1 MSSPL
6 NAAALPRQAAA
17 VPPRRKRASGASH
30 KRWLPALFLG
40 PAVLIM
46 AVACLYPVL
55 SAFQLALFDWN
66 MGTPWSEA
74 RWVGLDNFRAAFSNP
89 QVWSSLWTT
98 LLFAA
103 VCVSAEM
110 VLGIALA
117 LALEHPVRGTAF
129 FRTLFI
135 LPMMIAPIAVGLA
148 WRYLFDAQFGL
159 INAVLA
165 LFGIAAKGW
174 LSDPSLAFM
183 AIVVADVWQ
192 WTPFVFIM
200 MVAALA
206 NVDGAVIE
214 ASRIDGA
221 RWWQMTFLVKLP
233 MVMNVIAITLMMR
246 LIDAFRVLEVIYVLT
261 FGGPG
266 DSTEI
271 LALHIYKT
279 AFVGQ
284 QLGVA
289 AAISVLLLVVV
300 AALSWG
306 ALRLSNPMKNER

>member
-1 MSSPL
+1 MRV
-6 NAAALPRQAAA
+6 A
-17 VPPRRKRASGASH
+17 
-30 KRWLPALFLG
+30 RWV
-40 PAVLIM
+40 PAVYLMPAVAIM
-46 AVACLYPVL
+46 AAACLYPVL
-55 SAFQLALFDWN
+55 SAFKLGFFDWN

-74 RWVGLDNFRAAFSNP
+74 RFVGLGAFVSALTDP
-89 QVWSSLWTT
+89 RVWSSLRTT

-117 LALEHPVRGTAF
+117 LALERPARGTAV

-135 LPMMIAPIAVGLA
+135 LPMMIAPIAVGLV
-148 WRYLFDAQFGL
+148 WRYMFDAQFGL
-159 INAVLA
+159 INAILG
-165 LFGIAAKGW
+165 LFGIAGRAW
-174 LSDPSLAFM
+174 LADPDLAFG
-183 AIVVADVWQ
+183 AVVIADIWQ

-200 MVAALA
+200 MAAALA
-206 NVDGAVIE
+206 NVDGAVLE
-214 ASRIDGA
+214 AARMDGA
-221 RWWQMTFLVKLP
+221 GWWQQTFLVKLP
-233 MVMNVIAITLMMR
+233 MVMNIVAITLMMR
-246 LIDAFRVLEVIYVLT
+246 LIDAFRVLEVVYVLT

-284 QLGVA
+284 QLGPA

-300 AALSWG
+300 ALMSWG
-306 ALRLSNPMKNER
+306 ALKLSNPMKEDR

>member
-1 MSSPL
+1 MKTPSW
-6 NAAALPRQAAA
+6 
-17 VPPRRKRASGASH
+17 V
-30 KRWLPALFLG
+30 PALYLG
-40 PAVLIM
+40 PAVVVM
-46 AVACLYPVL
+46 AAACLYPVL
-55 SAFQLALFDWN
+55 SAFQLAGYDWS
-66 MGTPWSEA
+66 MGTPWDSA
-74 RWVGLDNFRAAFSNP
+74 RWVGWDNFVSAFANP
-89 QVWSSLWTT
+89 RVWSSLWTT

-110 VLGIALA
+110 ALGIALA
-117 LALEHPVRGTAF
+117 LALEHPVRGMAI

-148 WRYLFDAQFGL
+148 WRYMFDAQFGL
-159 INAVLA
+159 INALLKLVGLNAQTWLA
-165 LFGIAAKGW
+165 
-174 LSDPSLAFM
+174 DPTLAFA
-183 AIVVADVWQ
+183 AIVVADIWQ

-200 MVAALA
+200 MIAALA

-214 ASRIDGA
+214 AARIDGA
-221 RWWQMTFLVKLP
+221 RWWQQTFLVKLP
-233 MVMNVIAITLMMR
+233 MVMHVIAITLMMR

-289 AAISVLLLVVV
+289 AAVSVLLLGVV
-300 AALSWG
+300 AGLSWA
-306 ALRLSNPMKNER
+306 ALRLSNPMKGEPR

>member
-1 MSSPL
+1 MKT
-6 NAAALPRQAAA
+6 ARW
-17 VPPRRKRASGASH
+17 VPAFYVA
-30 KRWLPALFLG
+30 
-40 PAVLIM
+40 PAVLVM
-46 AVACLYPVL
+46 AAACLYPVL
-55 SAFQLALFDWN
+55 SAFQLAGYDWS
-66 MGTPWSEA
+66 MGTPWSSA
-74 RWVGLDNFRAAFSNP
+74 RWVGLDNFVSAFGNP
-89 QVWSSLWTT
+89 RVWSSLATT
-98 LLFAA
+98 LVFAG

-110 VLGIALA
+110 VLGIGLA
-117 LALEHPVRGTAF
+117 LALEHPVRGMAL

-159 INAVLA
+159 INAVLG
-165 LFGIAAKGW
+165 LFGIAAKTW
-174 LSDPSLAFM
+174 LADPTLAFV
-183 AIVVADVWQ
+183 AIVIADVWQ

-200 MVAALA
+200 MIAALA
-206 NVDGAVIE
+206 SVDGSVIE

-221 RWWQMTFLVKLP
+221 NWWQMTFRVKLP
-233 MVMNVIAITLMMR
+233 MVMHVIAITLMMR
-246 LIDAFRVLEVIYVLT
+246 LIDAFRVLEVVYVLT

-289 AAISVLLLVVV
+289 AAVSVLLLVVV
-300 AALSWG
+300 ALLSWG
-306 ALRLSNPMKNER
+306 ALRLSSPMKEDVR

>member
-1 MSSPL
+1 MRTPRWAPL
-6 NAAALPRQAAA
+6 IF
-17 VPPRRKRASGASH
+17 V
-30 KRWLPALFLG
+30 G
-40 PAVLIM
+40 PAVLVM
-46 AVACLYPVL
+46 AAACLYPVVV
-55 SAFQLALFDWN
+55 AFQLGLFDWS
-66 MGTPWSEA
+66 MGTPWASA
-74 RWVGLDNFRAAFSNP
+74 RWVGLDNFVSAFSNP
-89 QVWSSLWTT
+89 RVWSSLTTT

-103 VCVSAEM
+103 VCVGSEM

-117 LALEHPVRGTAF
+117 LALEHPVRGLAF

-159 INAVLA
+159 INAVLGV
-165 LFGIAAKGW
+165 FGIAAKTW
-174 LSDPSLAFM
+174 LADPTLAFI

-200 MVAALA
+200 MIAALA
-206 NVDGAVIE
+206 SVDSAVIE

-221 RWWQMTFLVKLP
+221 GWWQMTFLVKLP
-233 MVMNVIAITLMMR
+233 MVMHVIAITLMMR
-246 LIDAFRVLEVIYVLT
+246 LIDAFRVLEVVYVLT

-300 AALSWG
+300 AVLSWG
-306 ALRLSNPMKNER
+306 ALRLSNPMKQGR

>member
-1 MSSPL
+1 MRT
-6 NAAALPRQAAA
+6 PRW
-17 VPPRRKRASGASH
+17 V
-30 KRWLPALFLG
+30 PALFVG
-40 PAVLIM
+40 PAVLVM
-46 AVACLYPVL
+46 AAACLYPVV
-55 SAFQLALFDWN
+55 SAFQLSLFDWS
-66 MGTPWSEA
+66 MGTPWSSA
-74 RWVGLDNFRAAFSNP
+74 RFVGFDGFVSAFGNP
-89 QVWSSLWTT
+89 RVWSSLWTT

-117 LALEHPVRGTAF
+117 LALEHPVRGMAF

-148 WRYLFDAQFGL
+148 WRYMFDAQFGL
-159 INAVLA
+159 INAALG
-165 LFGIAAKGW
+165 LFGIAAQTW
-174 LSDPSLAFM
+174 LADPTLAFV
-183 AIVVADVWQ
+183 AIVIADVWQ

-200 MVAALA
+200 MIAALA
-206 NVDGAVIE
+206 GVDASVIE

-221 RWWQMTFLVKLP
+221 RWWQMTFRVKLP
-233 MVMNVIAITLMMR
+233 MVMHVIAITLMMR

-261 FGGPG
+261 FCGPG

-300 AALSWG
+300 ALLSWA
-306 ALRLSNPMKNER
+306 ALRLSNPMKGEER

>member
-1 MSSPL
+1 MKT
-6 NAAALPRQAAA
+6 PRW
-17 VPPRRKRASGASH
+17 V
-30 KRWLPALFLG
+30 PALYLG
-40 PAVLIM
+40 PAVLVM
-46 AVACLYPVL
+46 AAACLYPVV
-55 SAFQLALFDWN
+55 SAFQLSFFDWS
-66 MGTPWSEA
+66 MGTPWSSA
-74 RWVGLDNFRAAFSNP
+74 RWVGFDSFVSAFSNP
-89 QVWSSLWTT
+89 RVWSSLWTT
-98 LLFAA
+98 LMFAA

-117 LALEHPVRGTAF
+117 LALEHPVRGMAF

-148 WRYLFDAQFGL
+148 WRYMFDAQFGL

-165 LFGIAAKGW
+165 LFGIAAQGW
-174 LSDPSLAFM
+174 LADPTLAFA
-183 AIVVADVWQ
+183 AIVIADIWQ

-200 MVAALA
+200 MIAALA
-206 NVDGAVIE
+206 NVDSAVIE

-221 RWWQMTFLVKLP
+221 RWWQMTFRVKLP
-233 MVMNVIAITLMMR
+233 MVMHVIAITLMMR

-300 AALSWG
+300 ALLSWG
-306 ALRLSNPMKNER
+306 ALRLSNPMKSDQQR

>member
-1 MSSPL
+1 MSVRTP
-6 NAAALPRQAAA
+6 AW
-17 VPPRRKRASGASH
+17 V
-30 KRWLPALFLG
+30 PALYLG
-40 PAVLIM
+40 PAVLVM
-46 AVACLYPVL
+46 AAACLYPVL
-55 SAFQLALFDWN
+55 SAFQLAGFDWN
-66 MGTPWSEA
+66 MGTQWGSA
-74 RWVGLDNFRAAFSNP
+74 RWVGWGNFVTAFSNP
-89 QVWSSLWTT
+89 RVWSSLWTT

-103 VCVSAEM
+103 VCVGAEM

-117 LALEHPVRGTAF
+117 LALERPVRGMSV

-135 LPMMIAPIAVGLA
+135 LPMMIAPIAVGLG

-159 INAVLA
+159 INAVLQF
-165 LFGIAAKGW
+165 LGLSAKTW
-174 LSDPSLAFM
+174 LADPTLAFV
-183 AIVVADVWQ
+183 AIVVADIWQ

-200 MVAALA
+200 MIAALA
-206 NVDGAVIE
+206 SVDGSILE
-214 ASRIDGA
+214 AARIDGA
-221 RWWQMTFLVKLP
+221 RWWQQTFLVKLP

-271 LALHIYKT
+271 LSLHIYKT

-284 QLGVA
+284 ELGVA

-306 ALRLSNPMKNER
+306 ALRLSNPMKGETR

>member
-1 MSSPL
+1 MRTPRWAPL
-6 NAAALPRQAAA
+6 IF
-17 VPPRRKRASGASH
+17 V
-30 KRWLPALFLG
+30 G
-40 PAVLIM
+40 PAVLVM
-46 AVACLYPVL
+46 AAACLYPVVV
-55 SAFQLALFDWN
+55 AFQLGLFDWS
-66 MGTPWSEA
+66 MGTPWASA
-74 RWVGLDNFRAAFSNP
+74 RWVGLDNFVSTFSNP
-89 QVWSSLWTT
+89 RVWSSLTTT

-103 VCVSAEM
+103 VCVGSEM

-117 LALEHPVRGTAF
+117 LALEHPVRGLAF

-159 INAVLA
+159 INAVLGV
-165 LFGIAAKGW
+165 FGIAAKTW
-174 LSDPSLAFM
+174 LADPTLAFV

-200 MVAALA
+200 MIAALA
-206 NVDGAVIE
+206 SVDSAVIE

-221 RWWQMTFLVKLP
+221 GWWQMTFLVKLP
-233 MVMNVIAITLMMR
+233 MVMQVIAITLMMR
-246 LIDAFRVLEVIYVLT
+246 LIDAFRVLEVVYVLT

-300 AALSWG
+300 AVLSWG
-306 ALRLSNPMKNER
+306 ALRLSNPMKQGR

>member
-1 MSSPL
+1 MRTSRWI
-6 NAAALPRQAAA
+6 ALLY
-17 VPPRRKRASGASH
+17 VG
-30 KRWLPALFLG
+30 PAL
-40 PAVLIM
+40 AVM
-46 AVACLYPVL
+46 AAACLYPVL
-55 SAFQLALFDWN
+55 SAFQLAGYDWS
-66 MGTPWSEA
+66 MGTPWSSA
-74 RWVGLDNFRAAFSNP
+74 RWVGWSNFVSAFGNP
-89 QVWSSLWTT
+89 RVWSSLWTT
-98 LLFAA
+98 LLFAG
-103 VCVSAEM
+103 VCVSIEM

-117 LALEHPVRGTAF
+117 LALEHPVRGMSF

-148 WRYLFDAQFGL
+148 WRYMFDAQFGL
-159 INAVLA
+159 INAVLGLA
-165 LFGIAAKGW
+165 GIQPQIW
-174 LSDPSLAFM
+174 LADPSLAFI
-183 AIVVADVWQ
+183 AIVIADVWQ

-200 MVAALA
+200 MIAALA
-206 NVDGAVIE
+206 NVDGSVIE

-221 RWWQMTFLVKLP
+221 NWWQMTFRVKLP
-233 MVMNVIAITLMMR
+233 MIMHVIAITLMMR

-300 AALSWG
+300 ALLSWG
-306 ALRLSNPMKNER
+306 ALRLSNPMKDEVR

>member
-1 MSSPL
+1 MRTPSW
-6 NAAALPRQAAA
+6 
-17 VPPRRKRASGASH
+17 VPV
-30 KRWLPALFLG
+30 LYLG

-46 AVACLYPVL
+46 AAACLYPVL
-55 SAFQLALFDWN
+55 SAFHLGLFDWS
-66 MGTPWSEA
+66 MGTPWSAA
-74 RWVGLDNFRAAFSNP
+74 RWVGLENFISAFSNAR
-89 QVWSSLWTT
+89 VWSSLWTT

-110 VLGIALA
+110 ALGIALA
-117 LALEHPVRGTAF
+117 LALERPVRGTAF

-135 LPMMIAPIAVGLA
+135 LPMMIAPIAVGLV
-148 WRYLFDAQFGL
+148 WRYIFDAQFGL

-165 LFGIAAKGW
+165 LIKIAPMAW
-174 LSDPSLAFM
+174 LAEPTLAFV
-183 AIVVADVWQ
+183 AIVIADIWQ

-221 RWWQMTFLVKLP
+221 RWWQMTFRVKLP
-233 MVMNVIAITLMMR
+233 MIAHVIAITLMMR
-246 LIDAFRVLEVIYVLT
+246 LIDAFRVLEVVYVLT

-300 AALSWG
+300 ALLSWG
-306 ALRLSNPMKNER
+306 ALRLSNPLKNDR

>member
-1 MSSPL
+1 VRIP
-6 NAAALPRQAAA
+6 AW
-17 VPPRRKRASGASH
+17 V
-30 KRWLPALFLG
+30 PALYVG
-40 PAVLIM
+40 PAVLVM
-46 AVACLYPVL
+46 AAACLYPVL
-55 SAFQLALFDWN
+55 SAFQLGFYDWS
-66 MGTPWSEA
+66 MGTPWASA
-74 RWVGLDNFRAAFSNP
+74 RWVGWDSFVSAFANP
-89 QVWSSLWTT
+89 RVWSSLGTT

-103 VCVSAEM
+103 ICVSAEM
-110 VLGIALA
+110 VLGTALA
-117 LALEHPVRGTAF
+117 LALEHPVRGMAV

-165 LFGIAAKGW
+165 LLGVGARTW
-174 LSDPSLAFM
+174 LADPTLAFV
-183 AIVVADVWQ
+183 AIVIADIWQ

-200 MVAALA
+200 MIAALA

-233 MVMNVIAITLMMR
+233 MVMHVVAITLMTR
-246 LIDAFRVLEVIYVLT
+246 LIDAFRVLEVVYVLT

-266 DSTEI
+266 DATEI

-289 AAISVLLLVVV
+289 AAISVLLLAVV
-300 AALSWG
+300 AVLSWG
-306 ALRLSNPMKNER
+306 ALRLSNPMKRDVR

>member
-1 MSSPL
+1 M
-6 NAAALPRQAAA
+6 PR
-17 VPPRRKRASGASH
+17 SG
-30 KRWLPALFLG
+30 WLPAFYVG
-40 PAVLIM
+40 PAVFVM
-46 AVACLYPVL
+46 AAACLYPVF
-55 SAFQLALFDWN
+55 SAIQLGFFDWSL
-66 MGTPWSEA
+66 GTPWSDA
-74 RWVGLDNFRAAFSNP
+74 RWVGMSNFISAFSNP
-89 QVWSSLWTT
+89 RVWSSLWTT
-98 LLFAA
+98 LMFAA
-103 VCVSAEM
+103 LCVSAEM

-148 WRYLFDAQFGL
+148 WRYIFDAQFGL
-159 INAVLA
+159 LNALLGV
-165 LFGIAAKGW
+165 FGVAPLGW
-174 LSDPSLAFM
+174 LADPTLAFI
-183 AIVVADVWQ
+183 AIVIADIWQ

-206 NVDGAVIE
+206 NVDAAVIE

-221 RWWQMTFLVKLP
+221 RWWQMTFRVKLP

-271 LALHIYKT
+271 LSLHIYKT

-289 AAISVLLLVVV
+289 AAVSVLLLAVV

-306 ALRLSNPMKNER
+306 ALRLSNPMKESP

>member
-1 MSSPL
+1 
-6 NAAALPRQAAA
+6 
-17 VPPRRKRASGASH
+17 
-30 KRWLPALFLG
+30 
-40 PAVLIM
+40 
-46 AVACLYPVL
+46 LYPVI
-55 SAFQLALFDWN
+55 SAFQLGFYDWS
-66 MGTPWSEA
+66 MGTPWSSA
-74 RWVGLDNFRAAFSNP
+74 KWVGFDSFISAFSNP
-89 QVWSSLWTT
+89 RVWSSLWTT
-98 LLFAA
+98 LQFAA
-103 VCVSAEM
+103 IAVTAEM

-117 LALEHPVRGTAF
+117 LALEHPVRGMSI

-148 WRYLFDAQFGL
+148 WRYMFDAQFGL

-165 LFGIAAKGW
+165 LFGVAAKGW
-174 LSDPSLAFM
+174 LSDPSLAFA
-183 AIVVADVWQ
+183 AIVVADIWQ

-206 NVDGAVIE
+206 NIDGAVME
-214 ASRIDGA
+214 ATRIDGA
-221 RWWQMTFLVKLP
+221 NWWQATFLVKLP
-233 MVMNVIAITLMMR
+233 MVMHVIAITLMMR

-289 AAISVLLLVVV
+289 SAISVLLLIVV
-300 AALSWG
+300 ALLSLA
-306 ALRLSNPMKNER
+306 ALRLSNPMKQDAS